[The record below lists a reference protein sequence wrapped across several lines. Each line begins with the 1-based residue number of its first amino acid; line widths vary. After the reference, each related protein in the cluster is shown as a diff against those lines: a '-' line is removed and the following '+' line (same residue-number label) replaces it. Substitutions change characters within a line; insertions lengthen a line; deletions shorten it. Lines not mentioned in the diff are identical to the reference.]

1 MGMMLTFQVIN
12 KDYVRSLLWG
22 HSGEQKVASGLR
34 ETSRMENLFSYT
46 KLYGIG
52 KQKQEK

>member
-22 HSGEQKVASGLR
+22 HSGEQKVASELR
-34 ETSRMENLFSYT
+34 KTSRMESLFSYT
-46 KLYGIG
+46 KLYSIG